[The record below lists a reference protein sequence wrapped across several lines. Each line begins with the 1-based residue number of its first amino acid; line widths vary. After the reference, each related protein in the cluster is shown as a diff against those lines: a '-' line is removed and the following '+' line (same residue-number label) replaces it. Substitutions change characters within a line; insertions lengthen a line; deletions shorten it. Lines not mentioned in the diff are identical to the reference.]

1 MVKRKMKG
9 NELTFA
15 MKGLENKKQEKE
27 WLEYQLAYNELML
40 KTGLEMNYKKNV
52 RDFNQQ
58 KHEYEGEL
66 VVVKNVI
73 NILTDQIRNGVE
85 VKDKKG
91 NEIKQEDK

>member
-1 MVKRKMKG
+1 MKRKFKG
-9 NELTFA
+9 DELTFA

-27 WLEYQLAYNELML
+27 WLEYQLEYNTLML
-40 KTGLEMNYKKNV
+40 KSGLEMNYKKNV

-73 NILTDQIRNGVE
+73 NVLTDQIRNGVE

-91 NEIKQEDK
+91 DEIKQEDKQ